1 MAQVI
6 QVVEVMVTLALLEV
20 IVVPLEDTVR
30 TVDNST
36 QVVSEVTV
44 LEEH

>member
-1 MAQVI
+1 MEQGI
-6 QVVEVMVTLALLEV
+6 QVVEVVVTLALLEV
-20 IVVPLEDTVR
+20 TVVPLEDMVQ

-44 LEEH
+44 QVDH